1 MIKLTGLNNKAL
13 YLNPDLFEKLEVTPD
28 TVITLSNGKKYV
40 VKESPDEVIELIIQ
54 FRRKYMYYIS
64 EVIKWKKGI

>member
-13 YLNPDLFEKLEVTPD
+13 YLNPDLFEKLEVTPV

-64 EVIKWKKGI
+64 EVIK

>member
-13 YLNPDLFEKLEVTPD
+13 YLNPDLFEKLDVTPD

-40 VKESPDEVIELIIQ
+40 VKESPDEVIDLIIQ

-64 EVIKWKKGI
+64 EVIK

>member
-1 MIKLTGLNNKAL
+1 MIKLTGLNNRAL
-13 YLNPDLFEKLEVTPD
+13 YLNPDLFEKLDATPD

-40 VKESPDEVIELIIQ
+40 VKESPEEVIELIIQ

-64 EVIKWKKGI
+64 EVIK

>member
-1 MIKLTGLNNKAL
+1 MIKLTGLNNRVL

-64 EVIKWKKGI
+64 EVIK

>member
-64 EVIKWKKGI
+64 EVIK